1 VSDNVQKDLLKKLLL
16 RSQNRSRLWAA
27 IAALCVGTTLLLL
40 SVMIWWN
47 FRELLYGKNQ
57 NDTLGSTYLVI
68 GKKVTDQKMGDATA
82 TLFTPQD
89 VDSLARV
96 PQVEDIGLIR
106 SNYFPVYASMGGKLP
121 LSTDLPLQCVPDKFI
136 DKMPA
141 DWKWEPG
148 NVYLPIIVSSQ
159 FLDDYNYGFAP
170 SQGLPQL
177 SETSVKSIAISLE
190 IGSGDNKETVLAH
203 VVGFSD
209 RISSVLAPESFIE
222 YGNKKYG
229 KPGMTDRLSQLVI
242 KAKDPSDVQF
252 ASYLEKHNYTTNPE
266 NLRWSRMRAIVE
278 VVTPATGFL
287 ALLLMGIG
295 TLVFILFIELTIARA
310 QHSVTLLLQIGY
322 SPRYLSRFMTGR
334 FLPMILGTVLV
345 SMVLAIAGQFA
356 ASIAVQPQ
364 GLTLSALPGWP
375 VWAALLLSTAI
386 LVVLVG
392 KSISDAIKKQV

>member
-1 VSDNVQKDLLKKLLL
+1 MSDIVQKKMLKKLLL

-47 FRELLYGKNQ
+47 FRELLYGKSQ

-68 GKKVTDQKMGDATA
+68 GKKVTEQNMGNATA

-89 VDSLARV
+89 IDSLKIA
-96 PQVEDIGLIR
+96 PQVEDIGLIK
-106 SNYFPVYASMGGKLP
+106 SNYFPVYAVMGGKLP
-121 LSTDLPLQCVPDKFI
+121 LATDLPLECVPDKFI

-148 NVYLPIIVSSQ
+148 SVYLPIIVSSQ
-159 FLDDYNYGFAP
+159 FLDVYNYVFAP

-177 SETSVKSIAISLE
+177 SEASVKSLALNLKV
-190 IGSGDNKETVLAH
+190 GSGDNTETVIAH

-209 RISSVLAPESFIE
+209 RIGSVLAPESFIE

-229 KPGMTDRLSQLVI
+229 KPGMSDRLSQLIV
-242 KAKDPSDVQF
+242 KAKDPSDVKF
-252 ASYLEKHNYTTNPE
+252 ANYLESHNYTTNSQ
-266 NLRWSRMRAIVE
+266 NLRWSKIRAIVE
-278 VVTPATGFL
+278 VVTGATGIL

-310 QHSVTLLLQIGY
+310 QHSVTLLLQLGY
-322 SPRYLSRFMTGR
+322 SPRYLSRFMTNR
-334 FLPMILGTVLV
+334 FLPMILGTVLA
-345 SMVLAIAGQFA
+345 SMAIAFAAQVA
-356 ASIAVQPQ
+356 ASIAVQSQ
-364 GLTLSALPGWP
+364 GLVLSTLPGWP

-386 LVVLVG
+386 LIGLVN
-392 KSISDAIKKQV
+392 KSISDAIKK